1 MREIKLYSVDKKSF
15 ISLNDKRFLAGEI
28 SGFGNNFSINY
39 HETSKGKI
47 KKSIKPDFEPITITI
62 YFNVEGNP
70 YNNYNYLMNFLSQNA
85 NKIFPLEY
93 SDGTKKRFC
102 DVIFKSASKSQI
114 NEDGVF
120 SEQFIFE
127 RQYYFYEE
135 QEESFA
141 LKTVDSSKV
150 SFPLPF
156 PFGFTGTTFINQYT
170 VTNKFFE
177 EAPIQFN
184 IKGPITNNPIHL
196 KLTTEDGIVV
206 KEIVLNTKCDE
217 GDEISID
224 ASTKK
229 ILYLKNDVEI
239 NGYSL
244 TDKTKQSFM
253 YLPIGTYTISSN
265 LKLSDEGSIEIS
277 IKRYLLD

>member
-1 MREIKLYSVDKKSF
+1 MREIKLYSIDKTSF
-15 ISLNDKRFLAGEI
+15 ISLNDRRFLAGEI
-28 SGFGNNFSINY
+28 TGLGNNFSITY
-39 HETSKGKI
+39 HETSKGKT
-47 KKSIKPDFEPITITI
+47 KKSVKPDFDPITITI

-70 YNNYNYLMNFLSQNA
+70 YRNYNYFMNFIAKNT

-93 SDGTKKRFC
+93 SDGVKKRFC

-114 NEDGVF
+114 NEDGIF
-120 SEQFIFE
+120 SEQFVFE

-135 QEESFA
+135 KEESFA

-156 PFGFTGTTFINQYT
+156 PFGFTGITFINQYT
-170 VTNKFFE
+170 ITNNFFE
-177 EAPIQFN
+177 EAPIN
-184 IKGPITNNPIHL
+184 IKIKGPISNNPINI
-196 KLTTEDGIVV
+196 KLTTEVGVVV
-206 KEIVLNTKCDE
+206 KEIVLNTNCDE

-229 ILYLKNDVEI
+229 IVCLKNGVEQ
-239 NGYSL
+239 NGYGL
-244 TDKTKQSFM
+244 TDKRKQSFM
-253 YLPIGTYTISSN
+253 YLPLGTYTILSN
-265 LKLSDEGSIEIS
+265 LQITDEGTIEIS

>member
-1 MREIKLYSVDKKSF
+1 MREIKLYSVDKKSSV
-15 ISLNDKRFLAGEI
+15 SLNDKRFLAGEI
-28 SGFGNNFSINY
+28 TGLGNNFSINY

-47 KKSIKPDFEPITITI
+47 KKSVKPDFDPITVTI

-70 YNNYNYLMNFLSQNA
+70 YRNYNYFMNFLAQNT

-93 SDGTKKRFC
+93 SDGVKKRFC

-114 NEDGVF
+114 NEDGIF

-135 QEESFA
+135 KEESFA
-141 LKTVDSSKV
+141 LKAVDSSKV

-156 PFGFTGTTFINQYT
+156 PFGFTGTTFINKYT
-170 VTNKFFE
+170 ITNKFFE
-177 EAPIQFN
+177 EAPINFK
-184 IKGPITNNPIHL
+184 IKGPIANNPIYL
-196 KLTTEDGIVV
+196 KLTNQEGIVE
-206 KEIVLNTKCDE
+206 KEIILNAKCNI

-224 ASTKK
+224 ASNKK
-229 ILYLKNDVEI
+229 IIYLQNGVEK

-265 LKLSDEGSIEIS
+265 LKLTDEGSIEIS